1 MTNKKLFEPGQ
12 HFILDQNAS
21 KIILKNKIPTYILG
35 EDLKQFDNLLNNKKF
50 VGTIIEG

>member
-1 MTNKKLFEPGQ
+1 MANKKRFTPGQ

-35 EDLKQFDNLLNNKKF
+35 KDLKQLDNFLNNKEF
-50 VGTIIEG
+50 IGTKIEV

>member
-1 MTNKKLFEPGQ
+1 MANKKLFEPGQ
-12 HFILDQNAS
+12 HFILDQDAS

-35 EDLKQFDNLLNNKKF
+35 RNLKELDNLLNNRKF